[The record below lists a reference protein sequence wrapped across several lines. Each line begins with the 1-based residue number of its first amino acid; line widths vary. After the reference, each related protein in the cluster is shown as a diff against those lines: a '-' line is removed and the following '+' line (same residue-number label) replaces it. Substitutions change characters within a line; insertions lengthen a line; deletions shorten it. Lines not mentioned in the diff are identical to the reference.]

1 MQSWK
6 NVSWDC
12 LQAAQML
19 RDKHPRSSI
28 SRAYYAAF
36 SAGVWLYWRQQR
48 KPKAGHRETPS
59 HKALPG
65 IIARELN
72 GRAGKDASRELRYLY
87 DARLDADYRT
97 SPGIGPDSRQAGRV
111 LQKAAAVMRLCGV

>member
-6 NVSWDC
+6 QISWDC

-19 RDKHPRSSI
+19 RDKHPRSCI

-36 SAGVWLYWRQQR
+36 SAGVWLYWRQQG
-48 KPKAGHRETPS
+48 KPKAGDRETPS

-65 IIARELN
+65 LIARGLP
-72 GRAGKDASRELRYLY
+72 GRPGKDARRELRYLY
-87 DARLDADYRT
+87 GARLVADYRT
-97 SPGIGPDSRQAGRV
+97 SAGIDPDSREAGKA